1 MVICIIARA
10 TAVLGMLGLLKCC
23 GYQKESENQLEWKE
37 LFFITFAGLIRGAIA
52 FGLVLRMGD
61 DILNRSVIVTSC
73 LTLVVF
79 TTVFFGSTIGV
90 FGACLFPSKKK
101 VEGETEEN
109 DGVSNN
115 SVSDLSVAHTKEV
128 VSRLNELEKRRQ
140 DMREKLHELEHSRKT
155 MSFTDACVLYK
166 DRLFETILRP
176 MLVFEYE
183 VNKIKNAREVFETF
197 KSHAPN
203 LDKMM
208 LH

>member
-1 MVICIIARA
+1 MVICIIARS
-10 TAVLGMLGLLKCC
+10 TAVLGMLSLLKCC
-23 GYQKESENQLEWKE
+23 GYEKKSENKLEWKE

-61 DILNRSVIVTSC
+61 DIGNRSVIVTSC

-101 VEGETEEN
+101 VEGETEEDS
-109 DGVSNN
+109 DGISNYSISN
-115 SVSDLSVAHTKEV
+115 RSAAHTKEV
-128 VSRLNELEKRRQ
+128 VSRLNELEKRRN
-140 DMREKLHELEHSRKT
+140 DMREKLHELEHSRNT

-176 MLVFEYE
+176 MLVY
-183 VNKIKNAREVFETF
+183 
-197 KSHAPN
+197 
-203 LDKMM
+203 
-208 LH
+208 